1 MLVKFLLWVQTQW
14 EVFVQLDINVEMALS
29 LLILAH
35 WVLISHF
42 LVKIL
47 ASLVQLVNIVMNL
60 QLIAKF

>member
-29 LLILAH
+29 RLILAH
-35 WVLISHF
+35 WVLISHS